1 MYYTPKFVINKKSTL
16 IFTLVP
22 LCATL
27 RHYWGWFWLSFR
39 NTIKSRISRLENIN
53 DYKYIYKLIKNKTN
67 ITINKNGVYFNLQS
81 LDDETIEDLIDYLD
95 DVL

>member
-1 MYYTPKFVINKKSTL
+1 MEIKRKYNS
-16 IFTLVP
+16 
-22 LCATL
+22 
-27 RHYWGWFWLSFR
+27 SFR

-53 DYKYIYKLIKNKTN
+53 DFKYIYKLIKNKTN

>member
-1 MYYTPKFVINKKSTL
+1 MEIKRKYNS
-16 IFTLVP
+16 
-22 LCATL
+22 
-27 RHYWGWFWLSFR
+27 SFR
-39 NTIKSRISRLENIN
+39 NIIKSRINRLENIN
-53 DYKYIYKLIKNKTN
+53 DFKYIYKLIKNKTN

>member
-1 MYYTPKFVINKKSTL
+1 MEIKRKYNS
-16 IFTLVP
+16 
-22 LCATL
+22 
-27 RHYWGWFWLSFR
+27 SFR
-39 NTIKSRISRLENIN
+39 NTIKSRIGRLENIN
-53 DYKYIYKLIKNKTN
+53 DFKYIYKLIKNKTN

>member
-1 MYYTPKFVINKKSTL
+1 MEIKRKYNS
-16 IFTLVP
+16 
-22 LCATL
+22 
-27 RHYWGWFWLSFR
+27 SFIKQ
-39 NTIKSRISRLENIN
+39 IKSRINILKNIN

-81 LDDETIEDLIDYLD
+81 LDDKTIEDLIDYLD

>member
-1 MYYTPKFVINKKSTL
+1 MEIKRKYNS
-16 IFTLVP
+16 
-22 LCATL
+22 
-27 RHYWGWFWLSFR
+27 SFR
-39 NTIKSRISRLENIN
+39 NTIKTRIGRLENIN

-67 ITINKNGVYFNLQS
+67 MTINKNGVYFNLQS

>member
-1 MYYTPKFVINKKSTL
+1 MEIKRKYNS
-16 IFTLVP
+16 
-22 LCATL
+22 
-27 RHYWGWFWLSFR
+27 SFR

-53 DYKYIYKLIKNKTN
+53 DFKYIYKLIKNKTN

-81 LDDETIEDLIDYLD
+81 LDNETIEDLIDYLD

>member
-1 MYYTPKFVINKKSTL
+1 MEIKRKYNST
-16 IFTLVP
+16 
-22 LCATL
+22 
-27 RHYWGWFWLSFR
+27 FR
-39 NTIKSRISRLENIN
+39 NTIKTRISRLENIN
-53 DYKYIYKLIKNKTN
+53 DFKYIYKLIKNKTN

>member
-1 MYYTPKFVINKKSTL
+1 MEIKRKYNS
-16 IFTLVP
+16 
-22 LCATL
+22 
-27 RHYWGWFWLSFR
+27 SFR
-39 NTIKSRISRLENIN
+39 QTIKNRIGRLENIN

>member
-1 MYYTPKFVINKKSTL
+1 MEIKRKYNS
-16 IFTLVP
+16 
-22 LCATL
+22 
-27 RHYWGWFWLSFR
+27 SFR
-39 NTIKSRISRLENIN
+39 QTIKTRIGRLENIN
-53 DYKYIYKLIKNKTN
+53 DFKYIYKLIKNKTN

>member
-1 MYYTPKFVINKKSTL
+1 MEIKRKYNS
-16 IFTLVP
+16 
-22 LCATL
+22 
-27 RHYWGWFWLSFR
+27 SFR

-95 DVL
+95 DLL

>member
-1 MYYTPKFVINKKSTL
+1 MIKRKYNS
-16 IFTLVP
+16 
-22 LCATL
+22 
-27 RHYWGWFWLSFR
+27 SFR

-53 DYKYIYKLIKNKTN
+53 DFKYIYKLIKNKTN

>member
-1 MYYTPKFVINKKSTL
+1 MEIKRKYNS
-16 IFTLVP
+16 
-22 LCATL
+22 
-27 RHYWGWFWLSFR
+27 SFR
-39 NTIKSRISRLENIN
+39 NTIKTRIGRLENIN

-95 DVL
+95 DLL

>member
-1 MYYTPKFVINKKSTL
+1 MEIKRKYNS
-16 IFTLVP
+16 
-22 LCATL
+22 
-27 RHYWGWFWLSFR
+27 SFR
-39 NTIKSRISRLENIN
+39 NTIKNRIGRLENIN
-53 DYKYIYKLIKNKTN
+53 DFKYIYKLIKNKTN

>member
-1 MYYTPKFVINKKSTL
+1 MIKRKYNS
-16 IFTLVP
+16 
-22 LCATL
+22 
-27 RHYWGWFWLSFR
+27 SFR
-39 NTIKSRISRLENIN
+39 NTIKNRIGRLENIN
-53 DYKYIYKLIKNKTN
+53 DFKYIYKLIKNKTN